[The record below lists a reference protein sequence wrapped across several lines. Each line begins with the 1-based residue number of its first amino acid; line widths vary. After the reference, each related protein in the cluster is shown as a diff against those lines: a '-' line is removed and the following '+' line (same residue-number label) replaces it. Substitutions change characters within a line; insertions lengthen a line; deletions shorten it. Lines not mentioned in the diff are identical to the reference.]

1 MNFLSVLVVSATVLS
16 GFWSIVL
23 MVRTRNWHIGFL
35 TVLLAV
41 MGIRQAIAL
50 LGIPLP
56 FVVDGDGSAPPII
69 GNPEIY
75 LSAMALLFVLFLEL
89 MVSEHKRT
97 EKALRDSEAL
107 YQSLVENVPQY
118 IFRKDIEGRLTF
130 GNTGYCR
137 AMGKLSGE
145 LLGKTDHDLFP
156 DEMARKFREDD
167 MLVMKTGEV
176 FEDVEENIRDG
187 EVYTVQVVKTPVRDS
202 GGRIVGIQGIFWDIT
217 ARIRAEKA
225 LQRSE
230 SRLRQIIDLVPHMI
244 FAKDEEGRFLLANRT
259 VAKYYGTTVDVLLRH
274 GRQDSQDT
282 TGHSKSLH
290 PDDREVFEHG
300 NEKITPEEKF
310 IDADGNVRILQA
322 TRIPLLAY
330 GRDRPAVLGVA
341 VDITE
346 LKRAEEALRESEE
359 KYRNLVE
366 RANDGICILQD
377 ALVKYG
383 NGQIAQMSG
392 YPIDEIIGSCY
403 TDFIHPADRDLVLKK
418 NELHVSGKEPNQR
431 YETGMIHRD
440 GHRVDVEVNTGLIAY
455 EGRRASLIFLRDIT
469 VRLAAQRAL
478 RESEE
483 RFRQLA
489 ENVNEIFWLTDWK
502 TRRVLYVNSA
512 FEAIR
517 GRTRESLYENSRVW
531 SYDIHPDD
539 RERVLASFH
548 HAIESGEYNEQFR
561 IIRPDGEIRWLHER
575 AFPIHDEE
583 GTVYRIAGVTEDI
596 TQRKQS
602 ESELQQRDIA
612 LAHVTRLSIMGEM
625 VAGIAHEINQPL
637 YAIVNFAGACRSTL
651 DLENESAQENLREWI
666 DQIGLQA
673 KRAGEIIRRLGGFV
687 SKSPVQHERLNM
699 NEVISE
705 SLELAVVDVQ
715 RYKVE
720 VTLELDVDEPQV
732 SGDRVQLQQVMVNLF
747 RNSCEAMVDVLT
759 NERWIT
765 VSSRIV
771 EGSVEVS
778 VQDCGSGLPDDNQE
792 TLFDAF
798 FTTKSSGMGIGL
810 AISRT
815 IIETHGGKIWA
826 SSDDSGGAKF
836 QFTLPRSSN

>member
-16 GFWSIVL
+16 GIWSVVL
-23 MVRTRNWHIGFL
+23 MVRTRDWRIGFL

-41 MGIRQAIAL
+41 MGIRQAIDL

-56 FVVDGDGSAPPII
+56 FVADGDGSGTPMISH
-69 GNPEIY
+69 PEIY

-89 MVSEHKRT
+89 MLSEHKRT

-118 IFRKDIEGRLTF
+118 IFRKDREGRLTF

-137 AMGKLSGE
+137 AMGKLSSE

-259 VAKYYGTTVDVLLRH
+259 VAKYYGTTVDALLGH
-274 GRQDSQDT
+274 GRQDSQDA
-282 TGHSKSLH
+282 TGRSKSLH
-290 PDDREVFEHG
+290 SDDREVFEHG

-310 IDADGNVRILQA
+310 IDADGNVRILQI

-330 GRDRPAVLGVA
+330 GKDRPAVLGVA

-346 LKRAEEALRESEE
+346 LKWAEEALRESEE

-392 YPIDEIIGSCY
+392 HPLDEIIGSCY
-403 TDFIHPADRDLVLKK
+403 TDFIHPEDRDFVLKK

-440 GHRVDVEVNTGLIAY
+440 GHRVDVEVNTGLITY

-539 RERVLASFH
+539 RERVLESFQ

-612 LAHVTRLSIMGEM
+612 LAHVTRLSTMGEM

-637 YAIVNFAGACRSTL
+637 YAIVNFSGACRSTL
-651 DLENESAQENLREWI
+651 DLENESAQESLREWI

-673 KRAGEIIRRLGGFV
+673 KRAGEILRRLGRFV

-715 RYKVE
+715 RYNVE

-759 NERWIT
+759 NGRWIT

-778 VQDCGSGLPDDNQE
+778 VQDCGSGLPDDNHE